1 MELMNDEQLRRF
13 MYNLCKYHEEKDV
26 ELTSDFE
33 KAIWFGIEPA
43 LKTNN
48 KKYEAKAEKSRE
60 NGKLGGAPLGNQNA
74 RKEDAVQNNLKQPKQ
89 PDNREEISEKGKEIN
104 DNSEMIKD
112 NWQEINVNDE
122 VINITGKNQIEISE
136 TIVLDQEILT
146 SVDDNS
152 NNSETSY
159 STYDDLVN
167 PEICSSDLT
176 GVSTSYFRAL
186 LNEYF
191 SYYKEWEVDLYK
203 LGFDDFIK
211 GPKGAEFDCKEIR
224 MLLKRFLEI

>member
-48 KKYEAKAEKSRE
+48 KKYEARAEKSRE

-89 PDNREEISEKGKEIN
+89 PKQPDNREEISEKGKEIN

-112 NWQEINVNDE
+112 NWQEKNEKTGIEEVPNRILKDIFCNYIVIDDRYKNYVLTKNDYRK
-122 VINITGKNQIEISE
+122 VLTA
-136 TIVLDQEILT
+136 IV
-146 SVDDNS
+146 
-152 NNSETSY
+152 
-159 STYDDLVN
+159 
-167 PEICSSDLT
+167 
-176 GVSTSYFRAL
+176 
-186 LNEYF
+186 
-191 SYYKEWEVDLYK
+191 
-203 LGFDDFIK
+203 FDDFPDWENKLNELGVDKFIPTYARYF
-211 GPKGAEFDCKEIR
+211 GWPL
-224 MLLKRFLEI
+224 MQKRFLEFTAL